1 MLLLILLLVAV
12 MILMQVLNFA
22 VMNDLHKMAIENR
35 KRIIRLEQE
44 RNNCKEKKKSTVE
57 NGQMG

>member
-12 MILMQVLNFA
+12 MILMHVLNFA

-35 KRIIRLEQE
+35 KRIIKLEQE
-44 RNNCKEKKKSTVE
+44 RHCKKCEVTNEVE
-57 NGQMG
+57 P

>member
-35 KRIIRLEQE
+35 KRIIKLEQE
-44 RNNCKEKKKSTVE
+44 KNSKPCETSKDRISEE
-57 NGQMG
+57 Q

>member
-1 MLLLILLLVAV
+1 MLLLILLLVAI

-35 KRIIRLEQE
+35 KRIIKLEQE
-44 RNNCKEKKKSTVE
+44 KNNCKEKKKSSIE
-57 NGQMG
+57 NGVD